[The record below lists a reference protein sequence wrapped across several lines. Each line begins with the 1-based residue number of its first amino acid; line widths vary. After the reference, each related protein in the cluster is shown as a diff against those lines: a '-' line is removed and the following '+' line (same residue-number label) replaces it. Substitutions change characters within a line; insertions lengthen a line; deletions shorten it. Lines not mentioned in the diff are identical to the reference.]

1 MQILFLLPYFTDE
14 EAKAQKN
21 AQGHMVQTW
30 GKHTEP
36 IPLFNPTLL
45 QAFSFPVTFPVSKL
59 VTLTNIGLWTML
71 SEMLPYSV

>member
-45 QAFSFPVTFPVSKL
+45 QAFSFPVT
-59 VTLTNIGLWTML
+59 
-71 SEMLPYSV
+71 